1 MPKRSKDDPSPSYKR
16 KPPLHGDGRFA
27 ESEVIRNDQRICRC
41 CQVWKDFS
49 EFGKSKVGIA
59 GIKANCRTCENE
71 LARQRYAS
79 GEVAARRKQQK
90 HLYDKARYERRKAEG
105 AQLGGD
111 PVKARARMLRR
122 NYGLTSE
129 AYDAMVESQANQCLI
144 CHVSGEDVRNSH
156 LVVDHCHATGSVRGL
171 LCPKCNL
178 LLGHADD
185 TIERLERAILYLR
198 DRGEG

>member
-1 MPKRSKDDPSPSYKR
+1 MSKRPKDDPSSSYKR

-27 ESEVIRNDQRICRC
+27 ESEVIKDGQRICRR

-49 EFGKSKVGIA
+49 EFGKSKVGVA
-59 GIKANCRTCENE
+59 GIKANCRTCENKI
-71 LARQRYAS
+71 ARERYAN
-79 GEVAARRKQQK
+79 GEVRARRKEQK
-90 HLYDKARYERRKAEG
+90 RLYDKARYERRKAEG

-111 PVKARARMLRR
+111 PIKARTRMLRR
-122 NYGLTSE
+122 NYGLTPE
-129 AYDAMVESQANQCLI
+129 AYDAMVEAQDNQCLI
-144 CHVSGEDVRNSH
+144 CCASGEEVRNNR
-156 LVVDHCHATGSVRGL
+156 LVVDHCHATGMVRGL

-185 TIERLERAILYLR
+185 TIERLERAIFYLR

>member
-1 MPKRSKDDPSPSYKR
+1 MSKRPKDDSSSSYKR

-27 ESEVIRNDQRICRC
+27 ESEVIKDGQRICRR

-49 EFGKSKVGIA
+49 EFGKSKVGVA

-71 LARQRYAS
+71 IARERYAN
-79 GEVAARRKQQK
+79 GETRVRRKEQK
-90 HLYDKARYERRKAEG
+90 RLYDKARYERRKAEG

-111 PVKARARMLRR
+111 PAKARTRMLRR
-122 NYGLTSE
+122 NYGLTPE
-129 AYDAMVESQANQCLI
+129 AYDAMVEAQGNQCLI
-144 CHVSGEDVRNSH
+144 CCVPGEEVRNNR
-156 LVVDHCHATGSVRGL
+156 LVVDHCHATGVVRGL

-185 TIERLERAILYLR
+185 TIERLEQAIFYLR